1 MQEDYNLE
9 DLEALCVT
17 QGTKNVSLRSL
28 PKEDYRLFQME
39 WEDFRLATVKE
50 FVSLNFLE
58 ISQIWDENRK
68 QGILGLIEL
77 TARDPNDL
85 ENGEWTYDFVSHKQI
100 TDSQNVLAALEISA
114 FREPDT
120 MGVMFYE
127 THRQQY
133 PYPFEDPYHT
143 VVNVDQT
150 LCLSAV
156 FYVSPDTSLVINERN
171 SRLQKP
177 VKQQPEQKLED
188 GLYDWLRV
196 KGVDV
201 ERQVTT
207 AKHRL
212 DLWIPN
218 KAMLELKQ
226 GRVSGDDVCQAIDY
240 AATYQMPIVLVGTG
254 LSSSGSRGIDGF
266 NRAMGKDLII
276 FVTWGGVKLY
286 LDALLK

>member
-1 MQEDYNLE
+1 MTNVLANNEDECGYFVDAKIVNLS
-9 DLEALCVT
+9 DLSAIDKRLFDWAWT
-17 QGTKNVSLRSL
+17 
-28 PKEDYRLFQME
+28 DYRSGF
-39 WEDFRLATVKE
+39 VKE
-50 FVSLNFLE
+50 FVESNLVE
-58 ISQIWDENRK
+58 ISALWRERRNA
-68 QGILGLIEL
+68 GIFGVIRLS
-77 TARDPNDL
+77 AKFPSDL
-85 ENGEWTYDFVSHKQI
+85 KNGEWRYSFMSYAEWGATHELED
-100 TDSQNVLAALEISA
+100 AAA
-114 FREPDT
+114 KDPFT
-120 MGVMFYE
+120 MGVVFTESHNQTY
-127 THRQQY
+127 Y
-133 PYPFEDPYHT
+133 FEECPKHVITDLPRSLLLIFKVANHQNT
-143 VVNVDQT
+143 AIK
-150 LCLSAV
+150 AV
-156 FYVSPDTSLVINERN
+156 KAL
-171 SRLQKP
+171 K
-177 VKQQPEQKLED
+177 QPEQKLED

-276 FVTWGGVKLY
+276 FVTWGGIRAY
-286 LDALLK
+286 LSGILSL